1 MLYHITPVLH
11 IFKLL
16 DMKSLTF
23 LILTTCIMI
32 TSCTE
37 KNDKQMIIKQVDE
50 LFTSLYPL
58 DQPGAAVLIMKD
70 EEIIFEKGYGIADM
84 EKMTPIDGNTFFNI
98 ASVSKQFSSIALL
111 MLAQD
116 GKLSLDDTVS
126 EWFPE
131 FESELMQKISL
142 KHLLSHTSGIPDAR
156 DRSDRHFVTTA
167 IDTTSYQYIGKLEK
181 LNFEPGKGYEYMNP
195 TYQLMYTI
203 IERASGENFDDFMRN
218 RIFNVAGMQKATY
231 FEEGKVIPNM
241 SHGYLLNVE
250 SGEYEEFDYGEESFF
265 ATKADGGLYTS
276 VKEFCKWELAL
287 RNNTLVSENLKIE
300 AHTPKIKIDDIPYT
314 SYGYGWFIE
323 EKPGFPTKIYH
334 TGDNGGFQIYAGRY
348 PGQNILYLFFSNRND
363 RDREAT
369 AEKVDDILKKEG
381 WL

>member
-50 LFTSLYPL
+50 LFASLYPL

-131 FESELMQKISL
+131 FESELLQKITL

-156 DRSDRHFVTTA
+156 DRSDKHFVTTA

-181 LNFEPGKGYEYMNP
+181 LNFEPGTAYEYMNP

-203 IERASGENFDDFMRN
+203 IERASGENFDYFMRN
-218 RIFNVAGMQKATY
+218 RIFDVAGMEKATY

-241 SHGYLLNVE
+241 SHGYLLNDE

-287 RNNTLVSENLKIE
+287 RNNILVSENLKIE

-348 PGQNILYLFFSNRND
+348 PEKNILYLFFSNRND

-369 AEKVDDILKKEG
+369 AEKVDAILKKEG